1 MACKLQERIG
11 TKQTVLSS
19 DESDKS
25 KLAHEIGKFD
35 YDWIFKEAHS
45 WLNSILEDLDL
56 IVLNLHS
63 IPLHFKVS

>member
-19 DESDKS
+19 DESDES
-25 KLAHEIGKFD
+25 KLAREIGKFD

-45 WLNSILEDLDL
+45 
-56 IVLNLHS
+56 
-63 IPLHFKVS
+63 

>member
-19 DESDKS
+19 DESDES
-25 KLAHEIGKFD
+25 KLAREIGKFD

-63 IPLHFKVS
+63 IPLHFKVN

>member
-19 DESDKS
+19 DESDES

-56 IVLNLHS
+56 IFLNLHS
-63 IPLHFKVS
+63 IPLHFKVN

>member
-45 WLNSILEDLDL
+45 
-56 IVLNLHS
+56 
-63 IPLHFKVS
+63 